1 MNAAPTHQQTARWLM
16 AISGTL
22 GHRERKFIGAM
33 CRISKPSPYQAAWLA
48 KLARR
53 VERCAKQEITDA

>member
-1 MNAAPTHQQTARWLM
+1 MSASPNHQQTARWLM

-22 GHRERKFIGAM
+22 GPRERKFIGAM
-33 CRISKPSPYQAAWLA
+33 CRINNPSPHQAAWLT

-53 VERCAKQEITDA
+53 VEQCARKELVE